1 MQTASGSQTP
11 QKVLAVHVF
20 VSQRGRNTPVRFST
34 YSEPM
39 PNLVR
44 ATILQP
50 DPHVPA
56 DRLGRW
62 LAANHVLVR
71 AVPLWKLPVP
81 DVDALGDGVIILGG
95 IMSAHDGAKY
105 SWMEPLKQRMVELVE
120 ADVPTV
126 AICLGHQLL
135 AEAFGGQVTVA
146 DPGGGEHGA
155 YEIAWRPAARRDPLF
170 AKLATQESSL
180 FNESHSDAV
189 TTLPPGAESLGSTPA
204 YANQAFRIGS
214 AVGVQFHPEAS
225 PELMGQWAEIEG
237 SNARDMRRSLQKLDP
252 ELSRNGRLL
261 AQAFCGQLRA
271 RAVAA

>member
-1 MQTASGSQTP
+1 
-11 QKVLAVHVF
+11 
-20 VSQRGRNTPVRFST
+20 
-34 YSEPM
+34 M

-71 AVPLWKLPVP
+71 AVPLWKLPLP
-81 DVDALGDGVIILGG
+81 PVDALGDGVIVLGG
-95 IMSAHDGAKY
+95 IMSAHDGADHP
-105 SWMEPLKQRMVELVE
+105 WIAPLKQRMIELVE
-120 ADVPTV
+120 ADVPTL

-155 YEIAWRPAARRDPLF
+155 YEVHWHPAAKHDPLF
-170 AKLATQESSL
+170 GKLAEHGSSL

-189 TTLPPGAESLGSTPA
+189 TTLPPGAKSLASTAA
-204 YANQAFRIGS
+204 YTNQAFRIGS

-225 PELMGQWAEIEG
+225 PELMGQWAEIG
-237 SNARDMRRSLQKLDP
+237 GGNARDMRRSLQKPDS

-271 RAVAA
+271 HAVAA